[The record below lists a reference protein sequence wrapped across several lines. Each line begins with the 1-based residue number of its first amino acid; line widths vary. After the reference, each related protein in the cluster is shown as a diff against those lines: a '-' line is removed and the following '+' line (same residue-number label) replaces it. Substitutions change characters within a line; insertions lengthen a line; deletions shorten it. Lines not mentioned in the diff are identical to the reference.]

1 MQFDLE
7 NLGYSS
13 AFNFGGP
20 QNSGTDISI
29 QYVQYGSTVRVEFY
43 KHGVFVESYS
53 LLFTIDQPI
62 IELTAP
68 SIVDELKSPGTFKL
82 TSSELGQENG
92 VLQMGVEYRGSTSQE
107 FRKKSFTMSL
117 VGTPYPGDE

>member
-7 NLGYSS
+7 NLGYPS

-29 QYVQYGSTVRVEFY
+29 QYGSTVPVELY
-43 KHGVFVESYS
+43 KSGVFVESYS

-82 TSSELGQENG
+82 TSSELGQANG